1 MATREAA
8 RRTISTVVE
17 FVASGTIE
25 VGAATPVVAP
35 LCVALLKAKSIIDGA
50 NRNKEEL
57 GELYTWCD
65 LITVHVIDKAKTS
78 NISTSTVAPLEKCVH
93 KLEEVAE
100 RYRSQR
106 PHTRLVLFR
115 KNGDDIQKLRAR
127 ILAVV
132 PIMGLAGV
140 VDLLV
145 RLHLFLPFS
154 LSVGKQGT
162 RGVASMYRNCMT
174 VPALHIQLMF
184 PLYYV
189 LLPPPCLHFVGRS
202 SLKLFP
208 MKSGILLALPSRQH
222 PTPSVHRLVRS
233 HDLNWHRC
241 QKMSRSPNHGM
252 PCVLGWRTESPRSS
266 VGTEGRRWRR

>member
-8 RRTISTVVE
+8 RLTASNMVE

-25 VGAATPVVAP
+25 IGAATPVVAP
-35 LCVALLKAKSIIDGA
+35 LCAALLKVKSVIDRA

-57 GELYTWCD
+57 DELYTWCG
-65 LITVHVIDKAKTS
+65 LITVQVIDKAKTS
-78 NISTSTVAPLEKCVH
+78 NISKSFVAPLEKCVL

-106 PHTRLVLFR
+106 PLTRLVLFR

-145 RLHLFLPFS
+145 RI
-154 LSVGKQGT
+154 
-162 RGVASMYRNCMT
+162 
-174 VPALHIQLMF
+174 HI
-184 PLYYV
+184 
-189 LLPPPCLHFVGRS
+189 
-202 SLKLFP
+202 
-208 MKSGILLALPSRQH
+208 
-222 PTPSVHRLVRS
+222 
-233 HDLNWHRC
+233 
-241 QKMSRSPNHGM
+241 
-252 PCVLGWRTESPRSS
+252 
-266 VGTEGRRWRR
+266 